1 MHCKTENYDA
11 DLGLE
16 LRTRAS
22 AEAVVLWYRAVPD
35 QVSPEHHEEDND
47 DDEEVLVDDD
57 WDDKP
62 DHGGDL
68 HDLPEEDGEVKSAK
82 RGRVEENVTWAEC
95 VL

>member
-16 LRTRAS
+16 LSTRAS
-22 AEAVVLWYRAVPD
+22 AEAVVLRYRAVPD
-35 QVSPEHHEEDND
+35 QVSPGHHEEDD
-47 DDEEVLVDDD
+47 EVLVDDD
-57 WDDKP
+57 KA
-62 DHGGDL
+62 DHAGDL

>member
-1 MHCKTENYDA
+1 MVT

-16 LRTRAS
+16 LSTRAS
-22 AEAVVLWYRAVPD
+22 AEAVVLRYRAVPD
-35 QVSPEHHEEDND
+35 QVSPGHHKED
-47 DDEEVLVDDD
+47 DDDDGVLVDV
-57 WDDKP
+57 DKA

-68 HDLPEEDGEVKSAK
+68 DDLPEEDGEVKSAK

>member
-1 MHCKTENYDA
+1 MMVT

-16 LRTRAS
+16 LSTRAS
-22 AEAVVLWYRAVPD
+22 AEAVVLRYRAVPD
-35 QVSPEHHEEDND
+35 QVSPEHHKED
-47 DDEEVLVDDD
+47 DDVDDEVLVDDD
-57 WDDKP
+57 KA

-68 HDLPEEDGEVKSAK
+68 DDPPEEDGEVKSAK

>member
-1 MHCKTENYDA
+1 MMMT

-16 LRTRAS
+16 LSTRAS
-22 AEAVVLWYRAVPD
+22 AEAVVLRYRAVPD
-35 QVSPEHHEEDND
+35 QVSPEHHEEDD
-47 DDEEVLVDDD
+47 VDDD
-57 WDDKP
+57 KA

>member
-1 MHCKTENYDA
+1 MMMT

-16 LRTRAS
+16 LSTRAS
-22 AEAVVLWYRAVPD
+22 AEAVVLRYRAVPD
-35 QVSPEHHEEDND
+35 QVSPEHDEEDDEVLAD
-47 DDEEVLVDDD
+47 DD
-57 WDDKP
+57 KAA
-62 DHGGDL
+62 HGGDL

>member
-1 MHCKTENYDA
+1 MMVT

-16 LRTRAS
+16 LSTRAS
-22 AEAVVLWYRAVPD
+22 AEAVVLRYRAVPD
-35 QVSPEHHEEDND
+35 QVSPGHREEDD
-47 DDEEVLVDDD
+47 VDDD
-57 WDDKP
+57 KA

-68 HDLPEEDGEVKSAK
+68 DDLPEEDGEVKSAK

>member
-1 MHCKTENYDA
+1 MVT

-16 LRTRAS
+16 LSTRAS
-22 AEAVVLWYRAVPD
+22 AEAVVLRYRAVPD
-35 QVSPEHHEEDND
+35 QVSPEHHKED
-47 DDEEVLVDDD
+47 DDVDDEVLVDDD
-57 WDDKP
+57 KA